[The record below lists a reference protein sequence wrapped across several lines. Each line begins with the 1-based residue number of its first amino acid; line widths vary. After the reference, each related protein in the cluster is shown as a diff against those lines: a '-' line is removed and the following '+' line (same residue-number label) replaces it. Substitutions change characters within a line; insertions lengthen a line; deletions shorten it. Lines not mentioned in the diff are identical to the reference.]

1 MPILPA
7 GHDYRF
13 AITLNLAALSVT
25 AQSFNVGFF
34 DKDETV
40 DASGF
45 LEFTDVATAT
55 TAEAAGNISTIALA
69 FVTAAFA
76 QTPKRPQKVVVMPWD
91 DAGGDAI
98 ATAIDDAIA
107 AEADFYVFGVSD
119 RLPATNAAVAAKLD
133 TLAGSGT
140 KLVAIL
146 QDDDGDWLTSG
157 KPTAYASLTTGQNER
172 TAVVYCDTDA
182 TTAAEAVAAKKLC
195 ESPDVRSAPWTG
207 PVQGSVANASSPTT
221 AEIQLAVANNCN
233 VIAPQGTIYTQVND
247 PGVNLA
253 GRHLKQIVSADWYE
267 VRLRE
272 ALADAKTTLENK
284 GRYIPVNTDGLEV
297 IKGIITE
304 VWLRGVDAGHF
315 ARVQPANPEL
325 SGLTIDDAAS
335 SANATTRT
343 ITVEFEIYELESLL
357 GTTITVNLTV

>member
-13 AITLNLAALSVT
+13 SITLNLAALAVT

-34 DKDETV
+34 DKDETLNSQTYIEYTAV
-40 DASGF
+40 SA
-45 LEFTDVATAT
+45 ATAD
-55 TAEAAGNISTIALA
+55 EAAGYISPLALA

-98 ATAIDDAIA
+98 GDAIDNGIA
-107 AEADFYVFGVSD
+107 AAADFYVFGVSD
-119 RLPATNAAVAAKLD
+119 RLPATNALVAAKLA
-133 TLAGSGT
+133 TLASAGT
-140 KLVAIL
+140 KLLAIL
-146 QDDDGDWLTSG
+146 QDDDGTWLTAG
-157 KPTAYASLTTGQNER
+157 VPTAYASLTTAQQER

-182 TTAAEAVAAKKLC
+182 KPAAEALAAKKLC
-195 ESPDVRSAPWTG
+195 ESPDTRSAPWTG
-207 PVQGSVANASSPTT
+207 PVQGSIANASTPTT
-221 AEIQLAVANNCN
+221 AQIQLAVANYCN

-253 GRHLKQIVSADWYE
+253 GRHLKQVVSADWYE

-284 GRYIPVNTDGLEV
+284 GRFIPVNTDGLEV
-297 IKGIITE
+297 IKGIITD

-315 ARVQPANPEL
+315 ARVQPSNPEL

-335 SANATTRT
+335 SINTSTRT